1 MGTLSEEIHYVGVCV
16 KIVMFALIS
25 YGSEVV
31 KDANSDFGQ
40 SHVIPELLTLFWTKR
55 TNCFTF
61 DEDLSTNMEVHKVLM
76 SYLLPM
82 EVNREIILS
91 CMRYS
96 TLIEYD
102 FQSILVHIFI
112 EERTEFLMDCLATSV
127 YLITISFQL
136 LA

>member
-1 MGTLSEEIHYVGVCV
+1 ML
-16 KIVMFALIS
+16 ALVS

-40 SHVIPELLTLFWTKR
+40 PHVVPELLTLFWTKR
-55 TNCFTF
+55 SNCFTF
-61 DEDLSTNMEVHKVLM
+61 DEHLFTNIEVYIVLM
-76 SYLLPM
+76 SYLLAM
-82 EVNREIILS
+82 KLNRKIILS

-112 EERTEFLMDCLATSV
+112 EERTEFLMDCLATP
-127 YLITISFQL
+127 I
-136 LA
+136 

>member
-1 MGTLSEEIHYVGVCV
+1 MGTISEEIQYVGVCV
-16 KIVMFALIS
+16 KIVMLALVS
-25 YGSEVV
+25 DGSEVV
-31 KDANSDFGQ
+31 KDANSDVGQ
-40 SHVIPELLTLFWTKR
+40 SHVVPEVLTLFWTKR
-55 TNCFTF
+55 TNCCTF
-61 DEDLSTNMEVHKVLM
+61 DEDLSTNREVHKVLM
-76 SYLLPM
+76 SYLLTR

-102 FQSILVHIFI
+102 FQSILVHKFI

>member
-1 MGTLSEEIHYVGVCV
+1 ML
-16 KIVMFALIS
+16 ALVS
-25 YGSEVV
+25 YGSEIV

-40 SHVIPELLTLFWTKR
+40 SHVVPELLTLFWTKR

-76 SYLLPM
+76 SYLLTM

>member
-1 MGTLSEEIHYVGVCV
+1 ML
-16 KIVMFALIS
+16 ALVS

-40 SHVIPELLTLFWTKR
+40 SHIVPELLTLFWTKR

-76 SYLLPM
+76 PYLLTM

-91 CMRYS
+91 YMRYS

-102 FQSILVHIFI
+102 FQSILVHIFNNRKDRVPYGLFGNI
-112 EERTEFLMDCLATSV
+112 RLSHNNIVSAV
-127 YLITISFQL
+127 GISQD
-136 LA
+136 